1 MFEDINEPVAVIA
14 LYDKGVIRP
23 YRIKWRNRVYHV
35 TNLVRNWQEKVGNT
49 RYIHLSVDTKEAT
62 MELVIDP
69 SDVSWRLARVNLE
82 G

>member
-1 MFEDINEPVAVIA
+1 VIQEINEPVAVIA

-23 YRIKWRNRVYHV
+23 YRVKWRNRVYHV
-35 TNLVRNWQEKVGNT
+35 TNLVSHWKEKVGGEWH
-49 RYIHLSVDTKEAT
+49 IHLSVETKEAT